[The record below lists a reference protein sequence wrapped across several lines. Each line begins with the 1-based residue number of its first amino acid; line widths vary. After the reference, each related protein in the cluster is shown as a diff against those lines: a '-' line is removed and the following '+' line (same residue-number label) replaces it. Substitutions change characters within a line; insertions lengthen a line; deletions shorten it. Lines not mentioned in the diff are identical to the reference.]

1 MHDIFVLKFFKSD
14 MATKYYQ
21 QHPERSGFADAGLM
35 IAFAVIIVTTLKLW
49 MYGITV
55 VTLAWL
61 AVSLVYIA
69 VAAAT
74 KPRNPLRTG
83 FTAFF
88 MVISIVAVYASFQYD
103 YPLSPKRESNIRAEQ
118 EEMSN
123 KNDKK
128 DNVQVETPKPVV
140 VETDVVSEDESKF
153 EEVATNYN
161 NDDYPIND
169 SQEYLQDEEDEI
181 ELIDLNAENESEI
194 SNQENRNEGD
204 IEQSVQQQTTEQFD
218 ESFK

>member
-1 MHDIFVLKFFKSD
+1 

-118 EEMSN
+118 DEN
-123 KNDKK
+123 QIQDKNRQIKVD
-128 DNVQVETPKPVV
+128 TPKPVV
-140 VETDVVSEDESKF
+140 VETDVVSDDVVNYEEVSVAQHNDYADANVVPEDDES
-153 EEVATNYN
+153 
-161 NDDYPIND
+161 
-169 SQEYLQDEEDEI
+169 I
-181 ELIDLNAENESEI
+181 ELIDLSAN
-194 SNQENRNEGD
+194 SNDDNTQNDSHNNNYSD
-204 IEQSVQQQTTEQFD
+204 DVIEEQVTEQFD
-218 ESFK
+218 ESFE

>member
-140 VETDVVSEDESKF
+140 VETDVVSE
-153 EEVATNYN
+153 
-161 NDDYPIND
+161 
-169 SQEYLQDEEDEI
+169 EDEI

-194 SNQENRNEGD
+194 SNQENSNEGD